1 MPPTRLL
8 SFLSDFEKSLAA
20 DDPSPNDGSWET
32 SRAVNYHQGL
42 ARLVVGVRTAGGRQN
57 RGSVLLQSY
66 ALADGTRC
74 LKAVLA
80 WEESPQTVARS
91 IYSKFD
97 TDWAREARTV
107 AAEWMAGAPAT
118 PAESEVELLAPLA
131 AAG

>member
-1 MPPTRLL
+1 
-8 SFLSDFEKSLAA
+8 
-20 DDPSPNDGSWET
+20 
-32 SRAVNYHQGL
+32 VNYHQGL
-42 ARLVVGVRTAGGRQN
+42 ARLVVGVRTAEGRQN

-97 TDWAREARTV
+97 TDWTREARKV
-107 AAEWMAGAPAT
+107 AAEWMVGAPAT
-118 PAESEVELLAPLA
+118 SAADEIEDLAPLA

>member
-42 ARLVVGVRTAGGRQN
+42 ARLVVGVRTAEGRQN

-97 TDWAREARTV
+97 TDWTREARKV
-107 AAEWMAGAPAT
+107 AAEWMVGAPAT
-118 PAESEVELLAPLA
+118 SAADEIEDLAPLA